1 MKHVH
6 AVTRQP
12 QKALD
17 ITVGQILAVVS
28 QLLTVISAFWLE
40 KEANQIRDL

>member
-12 QKALD
+12 QKAQD
-17 ITVGQILAVVS
+17 ITIGQILTVVS

-40 KEANQIRDL
+40 KEANQIQDL